1 LRSSFLL
8 TFCLSTGVFILACS
22 QNTLVPPAPEPE
34 PKPIPLGELGSH
46 PLIFKNVAYR
56 IPTGTVLGE
65 VRVGSRV
72 VDEMRWTVAESKA
85 LDFNVSVTDGL
96 RELGYNVRDS
106 ADALFDPAGEVKIRY
121 VMAAILHST
130 ELDFQYEDRRSRR
143 RRAPIGVGVADVEVE
158 VRLHDAVANKTVY
171 ERTFRGHGED
181 EGVKPNPT
189 ISAVVQAILKTTT
202 DAEFVRLVAK
212 RDHEAGGS
220 GSAVSEVAIAA
231 CQKSESSKLPHDLPK
246 ALESVVELQ
255 VGGSKGTGVMIS
267 PDGWIVTAAHVVD
280 GAPEIWVR
288 FANGVQVPATL
299 EKMDTRF
306 DVALIRV
313 QGRAYPCAPIRS
325 GAKDLAIGSEVFA
338 INLSVGEKAKPT
350 VARGVISGYP
360 EQDGK
365 RFIQTDA
372 SVNPG
377 SSGGPVFASDG
388 TVAGITV
395 AKAFGIGIEGLG
407 FAVPIRDVVG
417 YLSVRLGDD

>member
-8 TFCLSTGVFILACS
+8 TFCLSTCVFILACS

-106 ADALFDPAGEVKIRY
+106 ADALFDPAGDVKIRY

-130 ELDFQYEDRRSRR
+130 ELDFQYEEVRRR

-158 VRLHDAVANKTVY
+158 VQLHDAIANKTVY
-171 ERTFRGHGED
+171 GRTFQGHGED
-181 EGVKPNPT
+181 EGVKPNP
-189 ISAVVQAILKTTT
+189 IINAVVQAILKTTT

-212 RDHEAGGS
+212 GDREAEGS

-231 CQKSESSKLPHDLPK
+231 CRKGESSSLPHDLPK
-246 ALESVVELQ
+246 ALEAVVELQ
-255 VGGSKGTGVMIS
+255 VGGIKGTGVMVS

-299 EKMDTRF
+299 EKIDTQF

-388 TVAGITV
+388 TVAGIMV

-407 FAVPIRDVVG
+407 FAVPISDVVG